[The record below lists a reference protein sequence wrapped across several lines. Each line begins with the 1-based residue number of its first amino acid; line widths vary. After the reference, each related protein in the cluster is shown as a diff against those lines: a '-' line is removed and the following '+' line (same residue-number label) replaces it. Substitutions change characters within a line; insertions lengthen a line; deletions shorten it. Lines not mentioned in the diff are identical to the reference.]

1 MFRLCLFLARKEGR
15 KDLACSANHH
25 LFLPVFLDNAFTNR
39 PVYKPAD
46 LPGPEFPSRTLF
58 FSIWRALLYHPAWF
72 DGFVFTGGNSR
83 QENELSFNMSR
94 NTSPPLLIALNSL
107 DRGPKQLGKFFL
119 GLAQS
124 LSEVYKFLLV
134 HVLPS
139 KFLLGK
145 KKSSLDTTLWYDVS
159 TTTFSHNVR

>member
-1 MFRLCLFLARKEGR
+1 MLRLCIFLAGKEGP
-15 KDLACSANHH
+15 KDLACPANHH
-25 LFLPVFLDNAFTNR
+25 LFLPVFLDNAFADR

-46 LPGPEFPSRTLF
+46 LPGPEFPSRTLL
-58 FSIWRALLYHPAWF
+58 FSIRRALLYRPAWF
-72 DGFVFTGGNSR
+72 DGFVFTGGNCR
-83 QENELSFNMSR
+83 QENELSFNMCR
-94 NTSPPLLIALNSL
+94 YTSPPLLIALNSL

-124 LSEVYKFLLV
+124 LSEVYKFLPV

-145 KKSSLDTTLWYDVS
+145 KNFL
-159 TTTFSHNVR
+159 